1 MSGWHRSMGRSKLHR
16 QYYDQKRVGSYGGV
30 AALQRVV
37 PAERDVGRWL
47 SMQDAYTLH
56 KPVTRRFKRRCVVV
70 GGPNQQWQ
78 ADLVDM
84 SRLKQSNNEITFLLY
99 NSPICI
105 VRLSN
110 YFILNKSSYIYTVM
124 IIGVIKYTNA
134 HSTTSA
140 NISLNRPAIPS
151 SGNDV
156 TLSGSPSSK

>member
-1 MSGWHRSMGRSKLHR
+1 MGRSKLHR

-37 PAERDVGRWL
+37 PAERDVARWL

-84 SRLKQSNNEITFLLY
+84 SRLKQANNEITFLLTV
-99 NSPICI
+99 IDVFETGL
-105 VRLSN
+105 VRSVEEQVGGGAGDGL
-110 YFILNKSSYIYTVM
+110 
-124 IIGVIKYTNA
+124 
-134 HSTTSA
+134 
-140 NISLNRPAIPS
+140 
-151 SGNDV
+151 
-156 TLSGSPSSK
+156 